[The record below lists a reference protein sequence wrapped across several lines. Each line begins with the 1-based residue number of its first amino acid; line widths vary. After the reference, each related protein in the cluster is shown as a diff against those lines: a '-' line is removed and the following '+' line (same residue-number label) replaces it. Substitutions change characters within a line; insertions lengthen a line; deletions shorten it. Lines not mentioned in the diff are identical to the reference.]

1 MEKRRGNQAM
11 GIAALFIAVIGLS
24 LGFAAFSN
32 TLTIKSS
39 ATVTPSGMNFDI
51 DLSSASGST
60 VDGNLSGIIAPTPT
74 AGSYNATYFTADTA
88 TITNDSTAGTNGST
102 NARIEGLKANF
113 TEPGQ
118 TVTYL
123 MYARN
128 VGNYIGYLNGVT
140 FSSKTAANNE
150 TGAKVCYPKSA
161 VDNEETN
168 VATTGLVTAACN
180 AITITVRVGGTVTD
194 AATHTITGGTLFSE
208 TKANGVTNY
217 TTDHSLAIGASEPIL
232 VTIAYASG
240 DANRVDGPMVVE
252 FGDIILTYG
261 SVD

>member
-1 MEKRRGNQAM
+1 MEKKRGNQVMA
-11 GIAALFIAVIGLS
+11 IAALFIAVIGLS

-39 ATVTPSGMNFDI
+39 ATVTPDATLFDVN
-51 DLSSASGST
+51 LSSAAAST
-60 VDGNLSGIIAPTPT
+60 IDGNLAGRISPTPT
-74 AGSYNATYFTADTA
+74 AGSYNQTYFTASSA
-88 TITNDSTAGTNGST
+88 TITNETSASASGST

-123 MYARN
+123 LYARN
-128 VGNYIGYLNGVT
+128 DGNYVGYLNGVT

-150 TGAKVCYPKSA
+150 TGAKVCYSKSD
-161 VDNEETN
+161 VDNEVTN
-168 VATTGLVTAACN
+168 EVTESLLTAACN
-180 AITITVRVGGTVTD
+180 AITITVRVGGTVSD
-194 AATHTITGGTLFSE
+194 AATHTINGGTLFTE
-208 TKANGVTNY
+208 TKADKIVDY
-217 TTDHSLAIGASEPIL
+217 TTGHSLAIGASEPIL
-232 VTIAYASG
+232 VTIAYAAG
-240 DANRVDGPMVVE
+240 DANRVDAPMEVE